1 MYREFLLPMKN
12 YYLEELSYLRE
23 LGAEYARE
31 HPAIAPLLASRSTD
45 PDVERLLEATAFL
58 CGLVNERLDQ
68 NFPEIVQG
76 LLDITAPHMLK
87 PVPSQTL
94 IQFLPAGQVRGVQ
107 HIVPG
112 NQLDSVEVAGT
123 RCTYTPCHP
132 LDIYPVTGT
141 TTRLLEKGSGEAVLE
156 TTIHACAGL
165 GSWWPTSLSLHVHDV
180 FGTACQ
186 WLYLL
191 ASRCTRIELVGGS
204 ERLVL
209 SPSSLTCELPEWT
222 ILSEDSA
229 LSPLPSAARLRNYF
243 VLPEQFLFLRLA
255 GIAPL
260 ARGGAA
266 TSATLRFFV
275 RASDIPRTVSPNLLQ
290 LNVVPAINLLVC
302 NSDPFIVRQDRQE
315 YRLSPQKDS
324 ARQLEIHSIRRLVG
338 IQRGQVHHVYEPYTS
353 FRMESTAGTYTVRRK
368 RSQINGRMEH
378 YVSLLYNCAQGPA
391 ENETLVSELLCFHHT
406 LPLQLHE
413 GDIRIATDTSPAMA
427 TFRNIL
433 PPSPAMPAPDDT
445 SLMWRMFSC
454 LHANMLP
461 LASPEAL
468 KEFLTLWLPA
478 SDPDPT
484 RVTLNRERVEAIRD
498 FSCTPEERLWR
509 GRLVHGQRLGLKLC
523 GECFARA
530 GERFLFGLVLDEV
543 LAQYATINTYT
554 RLDVTD
560 LTSGETLSWKPR
572 LGSRRLM

>member
-1 MYREFLLPMKN
+1 MKN

-23 LGAEYARE
+23 LGAEYAKE

-94 IQFLPAGQVRGVQ
+94 IQFFPQGQIRGIQ
-107 HIVPG
+107 HLHPG

-141 TTRLLEKGSGEAVLE
+141 STRLLEQRTGEAIVE
-156 TTIHACAGL
+156 TTIQACAGL
-165 GSWWPTSLSLHVHDV
+165 GNWWPGEFTIHVHDT
-180 FGTACQ
+180 FGSACQ

-191 ASRCTRIELVGGS
+191 ATRCTRIEIEAES

-209 SPSSLTCELPEWT
+209 GPSALSCELPAWT
-222 ILSEDSA
+222 LFSED
-229 LSPLPSAARLRNYF
+229 SPLPSATRLRNYF
-243 VLPEQFLFLRLA
+243 VLPEQYLFLRLA
-255 GIAPL
+255 GTATL
-260 ARGGAA
+260 ARAAAA
-266 TSATLRFFV
+266 TRVIVRFFV
-275 RASDIPRTVSPNLLQ
+275 RAGDIPRHISPNLLQ
-290 LNVVPAINLLVC
+290 LNVVCATNLLPC
-302 NSDPFIVRQDRQE
+302 SSDPFILRQDRQE

-324 ARQLEIHSIRRLVG
+324 ARQLEIHTIRKLTGIRR
-338 IQRGQVHHVYEPYTS
+338 GQEHHVYEPYTS
-353 FRMESTAGTYTVRRK
+353 FREDASAGTYTVRRK

-378 YVSLLYNCAQGPA
+378 YVSLLYNGGQGPA
-391 ENETLVSELLCFHHT
+391 DGETLVSELLCFHHT

-413 GDIRIATDTSPAMA
+413 GDIRVPTDTSPAMV
-427 TFRNIL
+427 TFKNIL

-445 SLMWRMFSC
+445 SLKWRLFSC

-461 LASPEAL
+461 LANTKAL
-468 KEFLTLWLPA
+468 KEYLTLWLPA
-478 SDPDPT
+478 ADPDPT
-484 RVTLNRERVEAIRD
+484 RLTLNRERIEAIQD
-498 FSCTPEERLWR
+498 FSCENEEYLSR
-509 GRLVHGQRLGLKLC
+509 GRLVHGQRLCLKLS

-554 RLDVTD
+554 RLEVTD